1 VSSVGQISA
10 GLRRLR
16 NDPSGME
23 TAEQPVTDTPSWH
36 IRPARAQDREFILS
50 LTPRLAEGFPL
61 PPWRTP
67 EEVVRAEAGALA
79 SALDQ
84 PMEGSPLLLAERS
97 DGELGGFVYVQRQVD
112 YFRQQ
117 PHAHVSILT
126 VGAEVE
132 GQGAGRALLEAAEGW
147 ARMQGMDTITLHV
160 FAGNQRARALY
171 ERLGYAPETL
181 RYVKR
186 L

>member
-1 VSSVGQISA
+1 MIDSP
-10 GLRRLR
+10 R
-16 NDPSGME
+16 
-23 TAEQPVTDTPSWH
+23 WH
-36 IRPARAQDREFILS
+36 IRPARAEDREFILS

-61 PPWRTP
+61 PPWRTS
-67 EEVVRAEAGALA
+67 EEVVRAELGAL
-79 SALDQ
+79 SAVLDQ
-84 PMEGSPLLLAERS
+84 PMEGSSILVAERS
-97 DGELGGFVYVQRQVD
+97 DGALGGFVYVQRQVD

-126 VGAEVE
+126 VDAEME

-147 ARMQGMDTITLHV
+147 ARTRGMDTITLNV
-160 FAGNQRARALY
+160 FAGNQRARAVY

>member
-1 VSSVGQISA
+1 MI
-10 GLRRLR
+10 
-16 NDPSGME
+16 
-23 TAEQPVTDTPSWH
+23 DTPRWQ
-36 IRPARAQDREFILS
+36 IRPAQARDREFILG

-61 PPWRTP
+61 PPWRTS
-67 EEVVRAEAGALA
+67 EEVVRAEAGALT
-79 SALDQ
+79 SAIDQ
-84 PMEGSPLLLAERS
+84 PMEGSSVLVAERS
-97 DGELGGFVYVQRQVD
+97 DGELGGFVYVQQQVD

-126 VGAEVE
+126 VDAEVE

-147 ARMQGMDTITLHV
+147 ARTRGMDMITLHV
-160 FAGNQRARALY
+160 FAGNQRARAVY

>member
-1 VSSVGQISA
+1 
-10 GLRRLR
+10 
-16 NDPSGME
+16 ME
-23 TAEQPVTDTPSWH
+23 TIERPVIDTPRWQ
-36 IRPARAQDREFILS
+36 IRPARAQDREFILR
-50 LTPRLAEGFPL
+50 LTPRLTEGFPL
-61 PPWRTP
+61 PPWRTS
-67 EEVVRAEAGALA
+67 EEVVRAEAAALA

-84 PMEGSPLLLAERS
+84 PMEESPILVAQRP
-97 DGELGGFVYVQRQVD
+97 DGELGGFVFVVRQVD

-126 VGAEVE
+126 VDAEVE
-132 GQGAGRALLEAAEGW
+132 GQGAGRALLEAAEAW
-147 ARMQGMDTITLHV
+147 ARTRGMDMITLHV
-160 FAGNQRARALY
+160 FAGNQRARAVY